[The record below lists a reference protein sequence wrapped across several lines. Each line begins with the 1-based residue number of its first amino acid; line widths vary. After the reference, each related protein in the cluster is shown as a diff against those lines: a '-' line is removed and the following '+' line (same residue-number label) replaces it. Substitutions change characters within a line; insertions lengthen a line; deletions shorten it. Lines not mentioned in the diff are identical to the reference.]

1 MTVRAPGQGGGMKI
15 AMSPDGST
23 IHMEA
28 EKLTLEQLSDSL
40 TQFVGRPVVDQTGIK
55 GNYKVTLDMSRE
67 DLMSMARQIG
77 LNIPGG
83 AGVGGPAAGP
93 ADPSGGTSA
102 FRSVEAMGLKLEP
115 KKAPV
120 DFMVIDKLEKTPTED

>member
-1 MTVRAPGQGGGMKI
+1 EEKPAEPVAGGGTNRPDPTQITGDPTKGSMTVRAPGQGGGMKI
-15 AMSPDGST
+15 GMSPDGST

-28 EKLTLEQLSDSL
+28 EKLTLEQLADSL

-77 LNIPGG
+77 LNVPGG
-83 AGVGGPAAGP
+83 
-93 ADPSGGTSA
+93 
-102 FRSVEAMGLKLEP
+102 
-115 KKAPV
+115 
-120 DFMVIDKLEKTPTED
+120 